1 MHLSVAAPTLTPS
14 RSRHH
19 LQVHVGLAQGGRN
32 ASVSASHLHDVSTSF
47 RYPGLMETK
56 SPWLT
61 EDQQRAWRGW
71 LRLSTQLP
79 TALHRQ
85 LHADSELSL
94 PDFEVL
100 VHLTE
105 SPGGRVRVT
114 ELADAL
120 QWERSRLSHHVR
132 RMQARGLVAR
142 EECEDDGRGA
152 FVVVTERGR
161 SAIAGAAPGHARTVR
176 ELFFSDLTD
185 GEVAALESVTAKV
198 LQRLELSTRG

>member
-1 MHLSVAAPTLTPS
+1 MA
-14 RSRHH
+14 
-19 LQVHVGLAQGGRN
+19 
-32 ASVSASHLHDVSTSF
+32 
-47 RYPGLMETK
+47 TK

-61 EDQQRAWRGW
+61 DDQQRAWRGW
-71 LRLSTQLP
+71 QRLSTQLP

-85 LHADSELSL
+85 LYADSELSL

-105 SPGGRVRVT
+105 SRGGRVRVT

-132 RMQARGLVAR
+132 RMQVRGLVAR

-161 SAIAGAAPGHARTVR
+161 IAIAEAAPGHARTVR
-176 ELFFSDLTD
+176 EVFFSDLTD

-198 LQRLELSTRG
+198 LERLEHSTRG